1 MKKLEIT
8 TDPVGQ
14 ILIYIAEK
22 MEGRKLK
29 THELLNTDVWEF
41 DRVVQSDQTK
51 IVNLVFY
58 KNTEIGRITT
68 TFKKDE
74 VFGSIDL
81 VFEPNENF
89 KKKAK

>member
-14 ILIYIAEK
+14 IIIYIAEK

-29 THELLNTDVWEF
+29 LDELLNSGLRF
-41 DRVVQSDQTK
+41 DRVVQSDHTK

-58 KNTEIGRITT
+58 KNIEIGRITT
-68 TFKKDE
+68 TFKKAE
-74 VFGSIDL
+74 TFGSIDL

-89 KKKAK
+89 K